1 MPGPTRL
8 LQKTAACAASRSCG
22 PATNRCRR
30 RPLST
35 TTTAHTETAHTEHS
49 AASFAEIDN
58 EASAGGKARFSP
70 QVTFGKNKIGWVSLP
85 DEIITAIDAELASTN
100 NRLLKRD
107 VARIHA
113 SLRSTGS
120 ASKLIKYATP
130 ATRVPLIAP
139 HTIQYGPLETQ
150 AYIASRTVPAY
161 AAAWNVLIQVAR
173 RCPDFQPKSCLDFGT
188 GPGTALWAAN
198 GVWSGIETNVGIDL
212 SEPMLMAAGRLAAGS
227 DSRVRGFST
236 RRFLPLDDSVPP
248 PSDLVI
254 ASFVLEDLAT
264 DAVRTATVATLWG
277 RTADTLVLIDR
288 GTPEGFARIA
298 AARAEILAAES
309 EKETTLGISE
319 TVSEGTST
327 IAQPQASDRVH
338 IVAPCPH
345 SLACPMLAQSS
356 WCHFSQRIQRSKH
369 MMATSPDRVSKN
381 HQDIKFAYVVLR
393 RGPVARGDAAPFVA
407 EAFSWPRVIAPPMKR
422 DKHVVLDY
430 CGSRGRLER
439 TIVSKGKAGKA
450 IYYEA
455 RKSAWG
461 DIWPHPPFGT
471 VVEKAD
477 KAKEKD
483 S

>member
-1 MPGPTRL
+1 MLGRTRL
-8 LQKTAACAASRSCG
+8 LQKPAAAAAASR
-22 PATNRCRR
+22 PHRVATHVCRFR
-30 RPLST
+30 HSST
-35 TTTAHTETAHTEHS
+35 TAAPVSENPVDSSTEGDGEPTT
-49 AASFAEIDN
+49 
-58 EASAGGKARFSP
+58 AGGKARFSP
-70 QVTFGKNKIGWVSLP
+70 QVTFGKNKIGWIALP
-85 DEIITAIDAELASTN
+85 DEMIGAIEAEISTAS
-100 NRLLKRD
+100 NRQLKRD

-130 ATRVPLIAP
+130 TARVPLIAP

-150 AYIASRTVPAY
+150 AYLASRTVPGY
-161 AAAWNVLIQVAR
+161 AAAWNVLTQVAR
-173 RCPDFQPKSCLDFGT
+173 RCPDFKPTTCLDFGT

-198 GVWSGIETNVGIDL
+198 GVWTGIETNVGIDL
-212 SEPMLMAAGRLAAGS
+212 SEPMLAAATRLAAGS
-227 DSRVRGFST
+227 NSRIRGFST
-236 RRFLPLDDSVPP
+236 RRFVPLDDSTP

-254 ASFVLEDLAT
+254 ASFVLEDLPS
-264 DAVRTATVATLWG
+264 DAVRTATIATLWG

-298 AARAEILAAES
+298 AARAEILATENAKNATPEDSDTRPPES
-309 EKETTLGISE
+309 LSK
-319 TVSEGTST
+319 
-327 IAQPQASDRVH
+327 AQSRAAHAVH

-345 SLACPMLAQSS
+345 SLTCPMLSQSS

-369 MMATSPDRVSKN
+369 MMATSPDPVSKN

-393 RGPVARGDAAPFVA
+393 RGPASRASTAPFVDD
-407 EAFSWPRVIAPPMKR
+407 AFSWPRVIAPPMKR

-430 CGSRGRLER
+430 CGRSGRLER
-439 TIVSKGKAGKA
+439 TIVSKGKAGKS

-471 VVEKAD
+471 VVVKED
-477 KAKEKD
+477 KATEND
-483 S
+483 A